1 MIFPRGEPRHQNLS
15 TAYTDLSALLKTMKA
30 EGFSGTVEAAFPG
43 RQGIIFVASG
53 EIIDAEARSE
63 GDSKRTSG
71 HPALQE
77 ILTLSNR
84 KDGVL
89 HVYRMSPDRVAAA
102 TGMLQSELLFK
113 DLSSDFTRLDR
124 LILKMREEKH
134 NGFMEILT
142 KQHKEMGT
150 VFFREGEVTAVF
162 ASSESGASLVEK
174 KNISVFLQNAV
185 RQGVLLNVYR
195 NQGKKPVRESAVK
208 ETVEKETRVKETV
221 AKEPPSKEFPSKA
234 TPAEQVGG
242 KSPVAGESPV
252 KEPPGGES
260 NGGPKDIIPIL
271 QDILSRV
278 EKLADI
284 GSRKGVF
291 LREFKRSLIEK
302 AEKYPFLD
310 PFAGEFDYKDGAI
323 GFKGEAGTKELAR
336 GIGECLRL
344 TLYHIEDELPK
355 HNKTL
360 PAKLVLEIE
369 ALLERHREGTKR
381 LGVDT
386 LLHSIFQ

>member
-1 MIFPRGEPRHQNLS
+1 MIFPRGQPRHQNLS

-30 EGFSGTVEAAFPG
+30 EGFSGTVEVAFPG
-43 RQGIIFVASG
+43 RQGIIFIASG
-53 EIIDAEARSE
+53 EIINAEARSE
-63 GDSKRTSG
+63 GDSKRMSG
-71 HPALQE
+71 QPALE
-77 ILTLSNR
+77 EMLTLSNR

-89 HVYRMSPDRVAAA
+89 HVYRMPPDRVAAA
-102 TGMLQSELLFK
+102 SGLLQSELLFK

-124 LILKMREEKH
+124 LILKLREEKH
-134 NGFMEILT
+134 NGFIEILT
-142 KQHKEMGT
+142 KEHNEMGT
-150 VFFREGEVTAVF
+150 VFFQEGEVTDVF
-162 ASSESGASLVEK
+162 ASSESGASSVEK
-174 KNISVFLQNAV
+174 KNISVFLENAV
-185 RQGVLLNVYR
+185 QQGVLFNVYR
-195 NQGKKPVRESAVK
+195 KQGKKPVRESTVK
-208 ETVEKETRVKETV
+208 GAVEKETRVKETV

-234 TPAEQVGG
+234 TPAEHVGV
-242 KSPVAGESPV
+242 KDPVARDFPA
-252 KEPPGGES
+252 KEPPGEER

-291 LREFKRSLIEK
+291 LREFKRSLLEK

-323 GFKGEAGTKELAR
+323 GFKGEAGTEEFAR

-344 TLYHIEDELPK
+344 TLYHLEDGLPK
-355 HNKTL
+355 NNKTL
-360 PAKLVLEIE
+360 PAKLMLEIE
-369 ALLERHREGTKR
+369 ARLEHHREGTKR
-381 LGVDT
+381 FGVDT